1 MRILIISDIHSNES
15 AFGAVLMDVGS
26 IDRTLCLGDI
36 VGYGPDPEACISLLH
51 ELPQVTCIMGNHDA
65 AVVDLINTDHFNPA
79 AQRALEQQKSLLSR
93 QSLEFLRRLP
103 QKVELEGLTLA
114 HGSPRD
120 PIWEYVDQGRIA
132 WEAFDSFK
140 TQGCLV
146 GHTHTPCIFVESEDF
161 KVSLLKPASGDR
173 WIPDGRFILNP
184 GAVGQPRDGNPKAS
198 YVLWDTE
205 ENSFLFRRVAYDI
218 EGVSKRIEERGLP
231 VVQARRLKIGK

>member
-26 IDRTLCLGDI
+26 FDKTICLGDI
-36 VGYGPDPEACISLLH
+36 VGYGPDPEACVSLLR
-51 ELPQVTCIMGNHDA
+51 ELPQLSCILGNHDA
-65 AVVDLINTDHFNPA
+65 AVIDLINTVHFNPA
-79 AQRALEQQKSLLSR
+79 AQKALEQQRGLLTR
-93 QSLEFLRRLP
+93 QSLDFLRHLP

-120 PIWEYVDQGRIA
+120 PIWEYVDQGRVA
-132 WEAFDSFK
+132 WEAFDAFD

-146 GHTHTPCIFVESEDF
+146 GHTHSPAIFVESEDF
-161 KVSLLKPASGDR
+161 KVSLLKPGSGDR
-173 WIPDGRFILNP
+173 WIPTGRFILNP
-184 GAVGQPRDGNPKAS
+184 GAVGQPRDGDPRAS

-218 EGVSKRIEERGLP
+218 EGTAKRIAERGLP
-231 VVQARRLKIGK
+231 LVQAHRLKIGK